1 MSTKKKTGKGA
12 AEAAPALTP
21 TDTPSAEDAAWAV
34 DPVPPPVRAHLK
46 NARLS
51 LDMHAL
57 ADAFEVYQSTNPAG
71 QKSPAEE
78 LESITSVIDA
88 SERLRT
94 AVGRLSGFTIGD
106 LIASEFGRNGES
118 FERWW
123 HRVKQ
128 DLSELEQELKAP
140 LARARNLVGS
150 KNKKRPLEA
159 RDRLFRMIYL
169 AIPSEI
175 DQDRRIEEAGNI
187 LEAAGISLPSDTGAR
202 RKLLGCA
209 LG

>member
-1 MSTKKKTGKGA
+1 MAAKKKTGKGA

-21 TDTPSAEDAAWAV
+21 TATPPAEEAAWAV
-34 DPVPPPVRAHLK
+34 DPVPPLVI
-46 NARLS
+46 ARLKAKRLS
-51 LDMHAL
+51 VDMQAL

-71 QKSPAEE
+71 QMSPAEE
-78 LESITSVIDA
+78 VESIASAVDA
-88 SERLRT
+88 SKRLRV
-94 AVGRLSGFTIGD
+94 AVARLSGFTLGE
-106 LIASEFGRNGES
+106 LISSQFGRNGES

-123 HRVKQ
+123 HRVEQ

-169 AIPSEI
+169 AIRPEI
-175 DQDRRIEEAGNI
+175 DQDIRIEEAGNI
-187 LEAAGISLPSDTGAR
+187 LVAAGIRLPSDTGAR
-202 RKLLGCA
+202 RKLLGPA
-209 LG
+209 LS